1 MAQADILTVTLNPTM
16 DVSTTVRRLLDHQ
29 KLRCSAEEEQ
39 VGGGGIN
46 VAMVTQS
53 LGADVCAFWPIGGWR
68 GQEILEQLTRDGIQS
83 INTPIAQENRQCFT
97 VYETET
103 THEYRFVLPGPTL
116 SDAEQAACLSTILAH
131 LPKQFLVLSG
141 SLPLGVAPG
150 FYAKIIHC
158 VKQKSP
164 DLRIVVDTSGPALT
178 ESLAQGVFLL
188 KPSQE
193 EFGDM
198 VGQPIGSLKQSVS
211 LCRHLIQKGQAQ
223 IVALTMGDQGSVI
236 VTQNEA
242 LHVPPLDIKVTSTVG
257 AGDSYVGGFI
267 HALTQNHDL
276 TAAAKLGTAAAA
288 AALQTQGKLAF
299 DAARIEQLAT
309 QVLPKVIEST

>member
-16 DVSTTVRRLLDHQ
+16 DVSTTVSRLLDHQ
-29 KLRCSAEEEQ
+29 KLRCSAEQEQ

-46 VAMVTQS
+46 VAMVTKA

-68 GQEILEQLTRDGIQS
+68 GQEILEQLTHDGIRS

-97 VYETET
+97 VYEAET
-103 THEYRFVLPGPTL
+103 SHEYRFVLPGPTL
-116 SDAEQAACLSTILAH
+116 SEAEQAACLSTILAH

-141 SLPLGVAPG
+141 SVPLGVAPG
-150 FYAKIIHC
+150 FYAQIIHG

-164 DLRIVVDTSGPALT
+164 GLRIVVDTSGPALA

-193 EFGDM
+193 EFSDL
-198 VGQPIGSLKQSVS
+198 VGQPVGSLMQSVS
-211 LCRHLIQKGQAQ
+211 LCRRLIQKGQAQ
-223 IVALTMGDQGSVI
+223 IVALTMGAEGSVI

-267 HALTQNHDL
+267 HAFGQSNDL
-276 TAAAKLGTAAAA
+276 IHAARLSTAAAA

-299 DAARIEQLAT
+299 DAARIQQLAN
-309 QVLPKVIEST
+309 QVLPKAIEPA